1 MNIIKY
7 IIPILLLFSIKV
19 NAQEKVT
26 LQQCYDLA
34 NSNYPLVKQKALLAQ
49 QNTLD
54 LAFIKTEKLPKI
66 DFTAQATYQSD
77 VTAVPLELPN
87 ISIDPPNKDQ
97 YKATISANQMLYDGG
112 IVNSKLKIKETELKV
127 NQQQVEI
134 ALYQLKKQINT
145 LYFSALLLEEQ
156 KSLLLIKKEQLEA
169 KLKEVSAAVKYGV
182 ALPASDAIL
191 KAELL
196 KVAQNEF
203 DIDANKN
210 TLLQNLSQ
218 LIGQEIKENT
228 VLEKPQILATVTE
241 EINRPEL
248 NLFELQDE
256 LLTNSSELIAK
267 KKTPKVMAFATGG
280 YGNPG
285 LNMLDNSFQEFYMVG
300 VKLNWNIIDWKA
312 SKKQQKSLAF
322 SKQIIDNKKEVFE
335 FNTNVSLNNDLLNIK
350 KLEQLLKTDTEII
363 PIREE
368 ILKTSA
374 SQLKNGVI
382 TSSAYITE
390 LSNLHE
396 AKNSLKTHE
405 IQLLLAKANYQITSG
420 THENNK

>member
-7 IIPILLLFSIKV
+7 IIPILLLFSFKV
-19 NAQEKVT
+19 NAQEKFN

-34 NSNYPLVKQKALLAQ
+34 NSNYPLAKQKAMLAQ

-54 LAFIKTEKLPKI
+54 LAVIKTEKLPRL
-66 DFTAQATYQSD
+66 DFSVQATYQSD

-87 ISIDPPNKDQ
+87 ISINPPNKNQ

-112 IVNSKLKIKETELKV
+112 IVNSKLKIKETALKV
-127 NQQQVEI
+127 NQQQVKI
-134 ALYQLKKQINT
+134 ALYQLKKQINN

-169 KLKEVSAAVKYGV
+169 KLKEVSAVVKYGV

-203 DIDANKN
+203 DIDTNKN

-218 LIGQEIKENT
+218 LIGQKIKENT
-228 VLEKPQILATVTE
+228 VLEKPQILATITE

-256 LLTNSSELIAK
+256 LLTNSSELIGK

-300 VKLNWNIIDWKA
+300 VKLNWHIIDWKA
-312 SKKQQKSLAF
+312 TKKQQKSLAF
-322 SKQIIDNKKEVFE
+322 SKQLVDNKKEVFE
-335 FNTNVSLNNDLLNIK
+335 FNTNVARNNDLLNIK
-350 KLEQLLKTDTEII
+350 KLEQLVKTDSEII

-420 THENNK
+420 TK